1 MRAVLLICAF
11 MFSLARCTLAWAS
24 ATVTSINLQSGELTI
39 RFSSPVS
46 YTVHR
51 YRYPDQLVITVDK
64 CQAPQGIHLQSIR
77 APWLESVK
85 ADPGVNGELR
95 LRLFLN
101 GNYRPEVFGLPPT
114 NQIVIIPGR
123 AESSYS
129 SATPPS
135 PQVQIQPRPQ
145 QTSRSGKTNIQRPQL
160 TPPAPPEANQE
171 PSPKPEVSTQ
181 PATTERPN
189 VSSLRYEPKDQNSGT
204 LLIDLTGAVRPRVFY
219 LDTDPNRLRVVV
231 DLPGAV
237 VNEQTIQLREA
248 SEASGSAEPAS
259 SPQNEQLAE
268 RIRTGMFQGS
278 ARVVLDV
285 NKPVKFSVQTQ
296 PYPPRV
302 SVEVTASEQPSAEP
316 LQPPP
321 SAEQAIVRPPW
332 LQRQL
337 QGLTV
342 VIDPGHGGSH
352 KGAIGP
358 SGLLEK
364 DVNLDIALRL
374 HNLLTQAGV
383 NAFLTRTNDVT
394 IGPGARPIMANKLG
408 AAVFISIHCN
418 SNPATN
424 RLRGTETYYHMQQ
437 PTSRSL
443 AACIQRGVTET
454 AGTKNRGIRSDSIRF
469 PRSGFAALRS
479 AEMPAVLV
487 EVAYINNPEDEKLLA
502 DPQFRQRVAEGILNG
517 LRLYIEGQQE

>member
-1 MRAVLLICAF
+1 MRAVLLIGVSLL
-11 MFSLARCTLAWAS
+11 SLARCSWAWAS
-24 ATVTSINLQSGELTI
+24 AAVTSINLQSGELTI

-51 YRYPDQLVITVDK
+51 YRYPDQLVITIDK
-64 CQAPQGIHLQSIR
+64 CQAPHGMDLQSIR
-77 APWLESVK
+77 TPWLESVK
-85 ADPGVNGELR
+85 ADPGANGELR

-101 GNYRPEVFGLPPT
+101 GNHRPEVFGLPPT
-114 NQIVIIPGR
+114 KQIVVVPGR
-123 AESSYS
+123 VESGYTS
-129 SATPPS
+129 PS
-135 PQVQIQPRPQ
+135 PQVQIQSRPQ
-145 QTSRSGKTNIQRPQL
+145 QTSRSGGPNIQRPQPNYP
-160 TPPAPPEANQE
+160 TPLEANQE
-171 PSPKPEVSTQ
+171 TPSKPIVSTQ
-181 PATTERPN
+181 PAVAERPT
-189 VSSLRYEPKDQNSGT
+189 VSSLRYEPKDQNSGL
-204 LLIDLTGAVRPRVFY
+204 LLIGLTGAVRPRVFY

-231 DLPGAV
+231 DLPGATV
-237 VNEQTIQLREA
+237 SEQTIPIAAEA
-248 SEASGSAEPAS
+248 DGLSEPSHQEG
-259 SPQNEQLAE
+259 QQLAS

-285 NKPVKFSVQTQ
+285 NKPVKFSTQ
-296 PYPPRV
+296 LLSYPPQV
-302 SVEVTASEQPSAEP
+302 AVEVTASDVPGAES

-321 SAEQAIVRPPW
+321 STTQAIVRPPW

-337 QGLTV
+337 QGLTI

-352 KGAIGP
+352 KGAVGP

-374 HNLLTQAGV
+374 YNLLTQAGV
-383 NAFLTRTNDVT
+383 NAVLTRSSDVT
-394 IGPGARPIMANKLG
+394 IGPGARPAIANKLG

-469 PRSGFAALRS
+469 PRSGFAALRG

-517 LRLYIEGQQE
+517 LRLYVEGQQE